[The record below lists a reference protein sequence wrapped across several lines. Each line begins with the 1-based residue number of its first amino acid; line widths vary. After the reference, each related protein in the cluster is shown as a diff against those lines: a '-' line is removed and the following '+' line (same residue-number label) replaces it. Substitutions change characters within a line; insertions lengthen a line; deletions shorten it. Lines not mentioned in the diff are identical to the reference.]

1 MLVQSGSLV
10 YRHDAFRC
18 LWTVAQGAMGYDCVV
33 GVQPSFD
40 QDLGFAQRL
49 EDFTI
54 GNEGFTIVVFPQ
66 RPG

>member
-10 YRHDAFRC
+10 YRHDAFKC

-54 GNEGFTIVVFPQ
+54 E
-66 RPG
+66 

>member
-33 GVQPSFD
+33 AVRHLSIRTW
-40 QDLGFAQRL
+40 ASRS
-49 EDFTI
+49 
-54 GNEGFTIVVFPQ
+54 V
-66 RPG
+66 